1 MSPLVKT
8 INLMTA
14 CTLRTSVR
22 HSYNLSE
29 QTLLVKRKNW
39 VTQYYVPIWGI
50 FKHNWIIFIS
60 HSFLFLGFLGSLSLF
75 AILDNLTQ
83 THDSKLSQSSLR
95 VNLRKPQTHHAFFK
109 LLLQIALLSAKVS
122 VFKNSSVRKGEF
134 RSRWIKNFTVN
145 NKTAPKKKVF

>member
-1 MSPLVKT
+1 M
-8 INLMTA
+8 
-14 CTLRTSVR
+14 
-22 HSYNLSE
+22 
-29 QTLLVKRKNW
+29 
-39 VTQYYVPIWGI
+39 
-50 FKHNWIIFIS
+50 
-60 HSFLFLGFLGSLSLF
+60 F
-75 AILDNLTQ
+75 AILVNLTQ

-134 RSRWIKNFTVN
+134 RSRWLKNFTVN